1 MAMTAA
7 GARDL
12 ANAYRDA
19 INVGSQ
25 EFRNGSVDD
34 YVLRAMVAASA
45 ADTLSWITLRVR
57 DGDQVAAPL
66 ADLAGELA
74 RRDALGKSLKA
85 AQSTALSKAR
95 SAVTSLIVHH
105 TAPLWLVSALGFI
118 VGILGISGA
127 LGQKFGGAVLPV
139 ILGGAIPIG
148 AVVLVGRA
156 ATGIVGSGAMNL
168 YGAARTVGLKA
179 EALFQEKVSPA
190 RAALFAG
197 IAGAPPAVPVIGRL
211 RGTGTTVVVLT
222 FILLGVAFIF
232 FAIGIV
238 HALVAYEHARVCQE
252 ITCFG

>member
-139 ILGGAIPIG
+139 ILGGA
-148 AVVLVGRA
+148 
-156 ATGIVGSGAMNL
+156 
-168 YGAARTVGLKA
+168 ARTVGSKA